1 MRPAEEEFLHVER
14 LIVGQT
20 IRYEANSPLR
30 NFAIAPRKRQ
40 HFKNKLVPDDWLFN
54 NSICSS
60 VSS

>member
-1 MRPAEEEFLHVER
+1 MRPAGDELLQVER

-30 NFAIAPRKRQ
+30 NFANAPRKRQ
-40 HFKNKLVPDDWLFN
+40 HFKNIIVPDEWLFN

-60 VSS
+60 ISP